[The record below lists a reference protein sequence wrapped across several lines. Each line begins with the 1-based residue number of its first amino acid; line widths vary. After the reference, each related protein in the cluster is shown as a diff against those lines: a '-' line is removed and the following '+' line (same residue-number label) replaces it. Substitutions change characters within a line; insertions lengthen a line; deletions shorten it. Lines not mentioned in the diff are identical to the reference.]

1 MIIEKKNHVVEKK
14 EKKIKELCDEIERRK
29 FIEAKVQ
36 KYVKGIIT
44 QNEKC
49 KDLLKSIA
57 KNTGGSNGKEI
68 NKINE
73 FLNDIE
79 SKEFD
84 ENEGESTENE
94 NNDDEEESIDEQNQ

>member
-1 MIIEKKNHVVEKK
+1 LKK
-14 EKKIKELCDEIERRK
+14 
-29 FIEAKVQ
+29 
-36 KYVKGIIT
+36 
-44 QNEKC
+44 
-49 KDLLKSIA
+49 IA

-94 NNDDEEESIDEQNQ
+94 NNEDEEEIDE